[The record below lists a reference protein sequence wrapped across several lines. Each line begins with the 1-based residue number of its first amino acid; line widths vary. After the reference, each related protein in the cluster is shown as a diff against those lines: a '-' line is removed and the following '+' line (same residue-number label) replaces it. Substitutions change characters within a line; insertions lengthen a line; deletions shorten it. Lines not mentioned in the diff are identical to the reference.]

1 MDLLMVIALPLA
13 AVALVLLVVIYVR
26 RKTGASTGVI
36 VDGGTVLIPIK
47 GAGISIPIE
56 RLSALSTVEDSGLAE
71 ISDTT
76 VVSKITS
83 LIPHGVQ
90 VAASQAN
97 RNLTGQALSQVETL
111 SKGDIFRVIIPSGAK
126 LDPSREIEGAYRA
139 SYRIRDIFGNARSR
153 IKGQANLEK
162 ISVADLSKAKN
173 ASAVANSVA
182 NVMNITSLVVGQYYM
197 SEINDKLETMSKNIN
212 KIVDFQEREFK
223 SRIMSLMTLVGE
235 ISHFSVE
242 IIENDELRL
251 IKLSALE
258 DRKASATELL
268 GQVNETIA
276 GILQNNPNP
285 DYKTYQANVEDLFV
299 LFGYQNILVA
309 VLEEISKLTY
319 LLGKGGISMDMS
331 YALFNKFWDMSAQI
345 RRDLRAWHRK
355 QVLLHGIDISNSRKP
370 KNAMMD
376 FFAGFIDCDWMYRD
390 LKFGLAD
397 KITAQTQTEPHLKI
411 EQNDI
416 FEEDVEI
423 IVKDGKYYYRRDSYE
438 N

>member
-1 MDLLMVIALPLA
+1 MDLLMVIMLPLA
-13 AVALVLLVVIYVR
+13 AVALVLLFVIYVR
-26 RKTGASTGVI
+26 RKTSASTGVI
-36 VDGGTVLIPIK
+36 VDGDTVLIPIK

-56 RLSALSTVEDSGLAE
+56 RLSALSTVEDYELAE

-76 VVSKITS
+76 VTSKITS
-83 LIPHGVQ
+83 LIPHAVQ

-97 RNLTGQALSQVETL
+97 KNLTGQALSQVETL
-111 SKGDIFRVIIPSGAK
+111 SKGDIFRVIIPSAAQ

-162 ISVADLSKAKN
+162 ISVADLSKVKN
-173 ASAVANSVA
+173 VSAVASSVA

-197 SEINDKLETMSKNIN
+197 SEVNDKLETMSKNIN
-212 KIVDFQEREFK
+212 KIIDFQEREFK
-223 SRIMSLMTLVGE
+223 SRILSLMALVGE
-235 ISHFSVE
+235 VSHFSVE

-276 GILQNNPNP
+276 GILQNNPRP

-299 LFGYQNILVA
+299 LFGYQNILIA

-319 LLGKGGISMDMS
+319 LLGKGGISMEMS
-331 YALFNKFWDMSAQI
+331 YALFNKFWDMSAQV
-345 RRDLRAWHRK
+345 RRDLEAWHRK
-355 QVLLHGIDISNSRKP
+355 QVSDLRIDLRNNRMAKSGIEH
-370 KNAMMD
+370 
-376 FFAGFIDCDWMYRD
+376 FIASFPAIIDNKWMYKD
-390 LKFGLAD
+390 LKCGLAD
-397 KITAQTQTEPHLKI
+397 KITPQTQNIPRVKI
-411 EQNDI
+411 EQKGV
-416 FEEDVEI
+416 FENDVEI
-423 IVKDGKYYYRRDSYE
+423 IIKDGKYYYRRD
-438 N
+438 